1 MIPTILLVILGVVLA
16 GAGYLNG
23 DDTLL
28 AFGLIVAAFAA
39 VVGFLLL
46 ITRRR
51 P

>member
-16 GAGYLNG
+16 GAGYFNG

-28 AFGLIVAAFAA
+28 AFGLVITAIGAFI
-39 VVGFLLL
+39 GLLLL

-51 P
+51 L